1 MEPFSVLMSLYIK
14 EKPEYFEECLIS
26 LKDQTLMPNEI
37 IIILD
42 GQITTALKSV
52 IAKWKKCLPIK
63 IISLDKNVGLGNALK
78 LGLKN
83 CTYRLIARMDTDDI
97 CHPQRFEKQI
107 LQFENDNDLVL
118 VGGNI
123 CEFNEDFSIKISKKR
138 VPISPQ
144 DIKKYAQF
152 RNPLNHMTVMFDRYK
167 IIDAGSYNH
176 HLFMED
182 YNLWLRCL
190 AKNYKMIN
198 LTEDLVYVRGGISM
212 IRRRKGINYI
222 KSEIQLYNI
231 KKRLKIVSGIKGI
244 KILIFRVLP
253 RLMPQ
258 SLLFMLYKNR

>member
-1 MEPFSVLMSLYIK
+1 MSLYIK

-42 GQITTALKSV
+42 GQITSALKSV
-52 IAKWKKCLPIK
+52 IAKWKNLLPIK

-83 CTYRLIARMDTDDI
+83 CTYRLVARMDTDDI

-107 LQFENDNDLVL
+107 LQFEHDDDLVL

-123 CEFNEDFSIKISKKR
+123 CEFNEDFSVKISKKK
-138 VPISPQ
+138 VPIGQQ

-152 RNPLNHMTVMFDRYK
+152 RNPFNHMTVMFDRYK
-167 IIDAGSYNH
+167 IIDAGSYSH

-212 IRRRKGINYI
+212 VRRRKGISYI

-231 KKRLKIVSGIKGI
+231 KKRLKIASGIKGI

-258 SLLFMLYKNR
+258 SLLFMIYKNR